1 MPKIRILIADDHA
14 LVRAGLRALLS
25 ASPDIEVV
33 GEAADGVAVVEQC
46 RHSTPD
52 VVLMDLT
59 MPGRGG
65 IGAIH
70 DLRRSCPNVKVLV
83 LSMQED
89 ETFVRQALLAG
100 ASGYVMKKSL
110 ASELTSAIH
119 TVHRGDRHIPTCLAT
134 AGEPERVPSTSRR
147 STSVPESLTLRE
159 REVTTLIALGHT
171 NLEIA
176 ERLHISGRT
185 VETHRKHIAD
195 KLNLPTRADLV
206 RFAIEHG
213 LMGA

>member
-1 MPKIRILIADDHA
+1 MTKIRILIADDHA

-46 RHSTPD
+46 RQSTPD

-70 DLRRSCPNVKVLV
+70 DLRRSCPDVKVLV

-100 ASGYVMKKSL
+100 ASAM
-110 ASELTSAIH
+110 
-119 TVHRGDRHIPTCLAT
+119 
-134 AGEPERVPSTSRR
+134 
-147 STSVPESLTLRE
+147 
-159 REVTTLIALGHT
+159 
-171 NLEIA
+171 
-176 ERLHISGRT
+176 
-185 VETHRKHIAD
+185 
-195 KLNLPTRADLV
+195 
-206 RFAIEHG
+206 
-213 LMGA
+213 